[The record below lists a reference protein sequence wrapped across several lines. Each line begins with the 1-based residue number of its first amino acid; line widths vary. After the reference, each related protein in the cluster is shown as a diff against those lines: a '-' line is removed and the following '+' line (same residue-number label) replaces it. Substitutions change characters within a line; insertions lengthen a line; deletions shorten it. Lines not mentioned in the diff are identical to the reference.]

1 MARFEQAQPGLSLSD
16 TAVVFLDVDGVLNTV
31 ASTMT
36 ELDPAALGRLKGVLD
51 AVPGARIVLST
62 SWRQH
67 PPMVKLLLQKLAEAG
82 VPQATVIG
90 ATPTRPLPRKSL
102 AERAGGAAPSSAR
115 ELCDMMSARVAELSS
130 QRADEICA
138 CLRASPPKAWV
149 ALDDLP
155 LSMLDDDDDDDEARM
170 HGSMERDAYSLA
182 SLRAAQRTRQAV
194 ALPRAHFVR
203 TSDLEGLSEAR
214 AARAIELLRAQL
226 DGSGAAPAERTST
239 TGAPA

>member
-1 MARFEQAQPGLSLSD
+1 MASFQPPSLSET
-16 TAVVFLDVDGVLNTV
+16 TAILFLDVDGVLNTV
-31 ASTMT
+31 QSTMT

-82 VPQATVIG
+82 VPQSSVIG
-90 ATPTRPLPRKSL
+90 ATPSRPLPRKSL
-102 AERAGGAAPSSAR
+102 SERAGGAAPTSAR

-130 QRADEICA
+130 QRADEIRA

-155 LSMLDDDDDDDEARM
+155 LSTLDDDADADEARM
-170 HGSMERDAYSLA
+170 HGSMERDAYSIA

-194 ALPRAHFVR
+194 ALPREKFVR
-203 TSDLEGLSEAR
+203 TSDLEGLTESR
-214 AARAIELLRAQL
+214 AARAIALLRAQL
-226 DGSGAAPAERTST
+226 DRSSPPAEQT